1 MNLESDYRILFN
13 VVSLSSKHT
22 HAVLEVETGRLICLT
37 NWLETAKAM
46 ESEDN
51 TRVWYFINNTNKLP
65 KAVNVNLPFEY
76 VFDNITSSF
85 YKKDIIEEQQVQK
98 YLTLS
103 EKSAVYDIL
112 HRILNRERTHIRPA
126 LALQETVYKL
136 KLEEACAI
144 ISGETYDANTYPYI
158 REYSCLTNI
167 SPMQAAQRI
176 INKDKLQK
184 SRLVETE
191 SIRMKYISLLK
202 SCKDLSKINDLHDE
216 MVRETSIYGAL

>member
-1 MNLESDYRILFN
+1 MNIDSEYRILFN
-13 VVSLSSKHT
+13 VVSLNSKHT
-22 HAVLEVETGRLICLT
+22 HAVFEVGTGRLLCLT

-51 TRVWYFINNTNKLP
+51 TRVWYFINNSKKLP
-65 KAVNVNLPFEY
+65 KIINVNLPFEY

-85 YKKDIIEEQQVQK
+85 YKKDIPEEETQK

-112 HRILNRERTHIRPA
+112 HRILNRERKHIQPA
-126 LALQETVYKL
+126 LAMQEIVYAMKL
-136 KLEEACAI
+136 KEAYEL
-144 ISGETYDANTYPYI
+144 ISGETYHPDAHPYV
-158 REYSCLTNI
+158 RDYSSLKNI
-167 SPMQAAQRI
+167 SPFEAAQRI

-202 SCKDLSKINDLHDE
+202 SCTDLIQVNELHDE
-216 MVRETSIYGAL
+216 MVRETSIYGGL